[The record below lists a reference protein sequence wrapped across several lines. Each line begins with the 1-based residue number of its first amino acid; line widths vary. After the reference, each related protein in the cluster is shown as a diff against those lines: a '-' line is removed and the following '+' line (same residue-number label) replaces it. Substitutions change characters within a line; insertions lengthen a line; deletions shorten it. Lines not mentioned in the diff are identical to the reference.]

1 MPEYYTTHS
10 VVAELKDGRVI
21 AKAAYTEVKASGT
34 VNVVVR
40 IPDLREVESILDVK
54 FSSNPDISISH
65 DMDHKITGN
74 VVGFTV
80 YTLSAG
86 TTLTSEVI
94 AIGPP

>member
-1 MPEYYTTHS
+1 MPNFTTHS
-10 VVAELKDGRVI
+10 VVAELKDGRVM
-21 AKAAYTEVKASGT
+21 AKSTYTEVKSSGT
-34 VNVVVR
+34 VAVTVVV
-40 IPDLREVESILDVK
+40 PDLREVETLISVK
-54 FSSNPDISISH
+54 FSTNPDTSIYH

-80 YTLSAG
+80 YTIAAS